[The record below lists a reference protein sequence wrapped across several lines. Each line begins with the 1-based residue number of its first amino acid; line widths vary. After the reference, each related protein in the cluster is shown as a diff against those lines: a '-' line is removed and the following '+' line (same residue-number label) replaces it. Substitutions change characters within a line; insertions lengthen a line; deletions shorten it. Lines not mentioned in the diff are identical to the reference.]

1 MSETRAE
8 LSKKLWDKFCNIE
21 FNFLLNMM
29 FLLSSRYDLEMHGE
43 RERYYY
49 EGAANMLE
57 WLIDEYKLEEKP

>member
-8 LSKKLWDKFCNIE
+8 LSKKLWDKFCN
-21 FNFLLNMM
+21 
-29 FLLSSRYDLEMHGE
+29 YDLEMHGE